1 MQREKIAA
9 FRQIINSLESRI
21 YVNMHVTYSYRCSSF
36 LRFVKIIE
44 IILPCS
50 SFSICSF
57 FFFDFKRKIGRPKED
72 AGDIGIVH
80 IAIDGNFSR
89 FYRWYFIATMSAF
102 RRGNLTTNKKHGR
115 IRASLR
121 FDPSRDPRVLFD
133 STLRRFQSIPRLKI
147 RVSEKRQL
155 SAWRTFF
162 LAFRRFGRCTFV
174 FLSNICPPNRLSVL
188 GSRWKLQTAT
198 VVNTIRIDRKG
209 NGFPAISTRIFRSSK
224 MQRYV
229 VNVMEKVCHR
239 LFIVS
244 HRQTSVDKIP
254 WNYGGLYSRTVYRD
268 V

>member
-1 MQREKIAA
+1 
-9 FRQIINSLESRI
+9 
-21 YVNMHVTYSYRCSSF
+21 MHVTYSYRCSSF

-133 STLRRFQSIPRLKI
+133 STLRRFQSIPKAENSCVRKETAVRLTDFLPGISSVRSMHVRVPFKYLPTKQALCPWLKMKI
-147 RVSEKRQL
+147 ANRD
-155 SAWRTFF
+155 
-162 LAFRRFGRCTFV
+162 GR
-174 FLSNICPPNRLSVL
+174 
-188 GSRWKLQTAT
+188 KYDQ
-198 VVNTIRIDRKG
+198 DR
-209 NGFPAISTRIFRSSK
+209 
-224 MQRYV
+224 
-229 VNVMEKVCHR
+229 
-239 LFIVS
+239 
-244 HRQTSVDKIP
+244 
-254 WNYGGLYSRTVYRD
+254 
-268 V
+268 